1 MKVLHNIYVS
11 ILVLIVSLCLF
22 GYGIFHYQISGIG
35 GKSLEKEVVIEKGGI
50 SSIADTLKQEG
61 LIRNTFFFKL
71 YCKLYGKNSLKA
83 GAYRLNTHMGVE
95 KIVEVLTKGKGIN
108 PNQISIT
115 FKEGFN
121 MMKFIQIITSQ
132 TNIKEED
139 IINTL
144 KDKEYLN
151 SLIQDY
157 WFLTDDILNDK
168 IYYSLEGYLYPNTYF
183 FDSKEISIQDVIS
196 TMLDETKK
204 QLSPYQEKIQQSEFN
219 VHEVMTLA
227 SIVELEGVH
236 SEDRKGIA
244 SVFINRIDKKMTLGS
259 DVTTYYGA
267 RISMGDRDLY
277 ASEVKECNSYNT
289 RCASFLGLPVSP
301 IDNPSVDSISAVL
314 DPISSDYYYF
324 VADKNKKVYFSK
336 NINEHNNTISKLKKQ
351 GLWFEY

>member
-1 MKVLHNIYVS
+1 MFV
-11 ILVLIVSLCLF
+11 
-22 GYGIFHYQISGIG
+22 FHYQISGMM
-35 GKSLEKEVVIEKGGI
+35 GKYKEKEVTIEKGSI

-71 YCKLYGKNSLKA
+71 YCKLYRKNSLKA
-83 GAYRLNTHMGVE
+83 ATYQLNTHMGVE
-95 KIVEVLTKGKGIN
+95 KIVEILTKGKGIN

-139 IINTL
+139 ITSIL
-144 KDKEYLN
+144 KNKEYLN

-183 FDSKEISIQDVIS
+183 FDSKDVSIQDIIH

-204 QLSPYQEKIQQSEFN
+204 QLSPYQEKIQQSKFN
-219 VHEVMTLA
+219 VHEVVTLA

-244 SVFINRIDKKMTLGS
+244 SVFINRINKKMTLGS

-267 RISMGDRDLY
+267 RINMGDRDLY

-336 NINEHNNTISKLKKQ
+336 NISEHNSTINKLKKQ